1 MSGGRIDDIEENEAI
16 MDDAEERQEVQR
28 KPVNFEQ
35 KNMERLEALKAKK
48 AQEVKDMEAQREK
61 MKRR

>member
-1 MSGGRIDDIEENEAI
+1 

-35 KNMERLEALKAKK
+35 KNMERLEALKSKK